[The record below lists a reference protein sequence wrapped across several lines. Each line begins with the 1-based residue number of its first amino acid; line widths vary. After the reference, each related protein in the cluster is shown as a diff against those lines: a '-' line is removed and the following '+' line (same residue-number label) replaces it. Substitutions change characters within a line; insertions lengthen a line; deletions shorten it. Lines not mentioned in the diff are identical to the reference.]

1 MAQANMPHPEER
13 PEGARLEGRVGPVQ
27 SPSAEAT
34 GGAAAHWQQT
44 LWAMVGIQFVMTMA
58 FSMLTPIMPLF
69 LPALGVETASAI
81 AVWAGILNGITS
93 LIAAFASPLWGTVAD
108 RHGRKLMLL
117 RSSLA
122 IGLFTAL
129 MGIAANVWQFVAFR
143 ALMGVF
149 AGFSAAAIAL
159 VASQV
164 PEDRLGYSLGWLS
177 TGQLVGSL
185 VGPIIGGILA
195 DLTGSYRLPFYCTSA
210 TIFVAMGLV
219 WFIVHE
225 EFTKP
230 TGGRSR
236 RGTLSSLFA
245 LITTPALLALFFVL
259 LMAQFGVRTVQPI
272 VTLYVQE
279 MLGAVPN
286 IATLAGIAFSI
297 TGLANVISAPFLGN
311 RSDQI
316 GYRRVLLICLAGGTL
331 TTLPQAFT
339 DNYWAVH
346 AERFAVGLFI
356 GGLLP
361 AANALVGRLV
371 SRAERGAVYG
381 MTSSAMFLGNSL
393 GPLLGGAIAASFG
406 LHWVF
411 LMTAI
416 VMTANLFWVYY
427 RVPEFAEPGTN
438 AAREHG
444 GA

>member
-1 MAQANMPHPEER
+1 MTDR
-13 PEGARLEGRVGPVQ
+13 
-27 SPSAEAT
+27 AT
-34 GGAAAHWQQT
+34 DTAGGTSLAAGTPLAHGGAAPYWRQT
-44 LWAMVGIQFVMTMA
+44 LWAMVGIQLVMTGA

-69 LPALGVETASAI
+69 LPVLGVESEAAVAI
-81 AVWAGILNGITS
+81 WAGVLNGITS
-93 LIAAFASPLWGTVAD
+93 LVAAFASPLWGQVAD

-129 MGIAANVWQFVAFR
+129 MGVSGNVWQFFAFR

-149 AGFSAAAIAL
+149 AGFSSAAIAL

-185 VGPIIGGILA
+185 VGPIVGGILA
-195 DLTGSYRLPFYCTSA
+195 DLTGSYRIPFYVTSA
-210 TIFVAMGLV
+210 TIFLAMGLA
-219 WFIVHE
+219 WFTVRE
-225 EFTKP
+225 EFTRP
-230 TGGRSR
+230 ALGSGRH
-236 RGTLSSLFA
+236 GTFSSLFA
-245 LITTPALLALFFVL
+245 LVTTPALLALFFVL

-272 VTLYVQE
+272 VTLYVKE
-279 MLGAVPN
+279 MVGNLPN
-286 IATLAGIAFSI
+286 LATLAGIAFSI

-311 RSDQI
+311 RSDRI

-339 DNYWAVH
+339 DNYWLFT

-381 MTSSAMFLGNSL
+381 MTSSAMFLGNSM

-416 VMTANLFWVYY
+416 VMAANLVWVYY
-427 RVPEFAEPGTN
+427 RVPEFRDPAKETGV
-438 AAREHG
+438 
-444 GA
+444 

>member
-1 MAQANMPHPEER
+1 MAEQ
-13 PEGARLEGRVGPVQ
+13 Q
-27 SPSAEAT
+27 AEAIT
-34 GGAAAHWQQT
+34 NEAAAAAEVEGAAAYWRHT

-69 LPALGVETASAI
+69 LPVLGVESESGI
-81 AVWAGILNGITS
+81 DIWAGILNGVTS
-93 LIAAFASPLWGTVAD
+93 FIAAFASPLWGTVAD

-129 MGIAANVWQFVAFR
+129 MGAAGNVWQFFAFR

-149 AGFSAAAIAL
+149 AGFSSAAIAL

-164 PEDRLGYSLGWLS
+164 PEERLGYSLGWLS

-195 DLTGSYRLPFYCTSA
+195 DLTGSYRIPFYCTSA
-210 TIFVAMGLV
+210 TIFLALGLV
-219 WFIVHE
+219 WFLVRE
-225 EFTKP
+225 EFARPKRGG
-230 TGGRSR
+230 GGRS
-236 RGTLSSLFA
+236 TFNALFA
-245 LITTPALLALFFVL
+245 LVTTPALLALFFVL

-272 VTLYVQE
+272 VTLYVKE

-286 IATLAGIAFSI
+286 LATLAGIAFSI

-311 RSDQI
+311 RSDVI
-316 GYRRVLLICLAGGTL
+316 GYRRVLLICLLGGTL

-339 DNYWAVH
+339 DNYWAFT

-381 MTSSAMFLGNSL
+381 MTSSAMFMGNSL
-393 GPLLGGAIAASFG
+393 GPLIGGAIAAGFG
-406 LHWVF
+406 LRWVF
-411 LMTAI
+411 LLTAA
-416 VMTANLFWVYY
+416 VMALNLVWVYY
-427 RVPEFAEPGTN
+427 RVPEYTEYTAS
-438 AAREHG
+438 
-444 GA
+444 

>member
-1 MAQANMPHPEER
+1 MAEQ
-13 PEGARLEGRVGPVQ
+13 Q
-27 SPSAEAT
+27 AEAIT
-34 GGAAAHWQQT
+34 NEAAAAAEVEGAAAYWRHT

-69 LPALGVETASAI
+69 LPVLGVESESGI
-81 AVWAGILNGITS
+81 DIWAGILNGVTS
-93 LIAAFASPLWGTVAD
+93 FIAAFASPLWGTVAD

-129 MGIAANVWQFVAFR
+129 MGAAGNVWQFFAFR

-149 AGFSAAAIAL
+149 AGFSSAAIAL

-164 PEDRLGYSLGWLS
+164 PEERLGYSLGWLS

-195 DLTGSYRLPFYCTSA
+195 DLTGSYRIPFYCTSA
-210 TIFVAMGLV
+210 TIFLALGLV
-219 WFIVHE
+219 WFLVRE
-225 EFTKP
+225 EFARPKRGG
-230 TGGRSR
+230 GGRS
-236 RGTLSSLFA
+236 TFNALFA
-245 LITTPALLALFFVL
+245 LVTTPALLALFFVL

-272 VTLYVQE
+272 VTLYVKE

-286 IATLAGIAFSI
+286 LATLAGIAFSI

-311 RSDQI
+311 RSDVI
-316 GYRRVLLICLAGGTL
+316 GYRRVLLICLLGGTL

-339 DNYWAVH
+339 DNYWAFT

-381 MTSSAMFLGNSL
+381 MTSSAMFMGNSL
-393 GPLLGGAIAASFG
+393 GPLIGGAIAASFG

-411 LMTAI
+411 LLTAA
-416 VMTANLFWVYY
+416 VMALNLVWVYY
-427 RVPEFAEPGTN
+427 RVPEYEDAKTS
-438 AAREHG
+438 
-444 GA
+444 

>member
-1 MAQANMPHPEER
+1 LTAERGSPTRQAAASPAAE
-13 PEGARLEGRVGPVQ
+13 VTGPL
-27 SPSAEAT
+27 A
-34 GGAAAHWQQT
+34 GAAPYWRQT
-44 LWAMVGIQFVMTMA
+44 LWAMVGIQFVMTAA

-69 LPALGVETASAI
+69 LPVLGVESEAAVAI
-81 AVWAGILNGITS
+81 WAGVLNGITS
-93 LIAAFASPLWGTVAD
+93 LVAAFASPLWGQVAD

-129 MGIAANVWQFVAFR
+129 MGVSGNVWQFFAFR

-149 AGFSAAAIAL
+149 AGFSSAAIAL

-185 VGPIIGGILA
+185 VGPIVGGILA
-195 DLTGSYRLPFYCTSA
+195 DLTGSYRIPFYCTSA
-210 TIFVAMGLV
+210 TIFLAMGLA
-219 WFIVHE
+219 WFTVRE
-225 EFTKP
+225 EFTRP
-230 TGGRSR
+230 ALGSGR
-236 RGTLSSLFA
+236 RGTFSSLLA
-245 LITTPALLALFFVL
+245 LVTTPALLALFFVL

-272 VTLYVQE
+272 VTLYVKE
-279 MLGAVPN
+279 MVGDLPN
-286 IATLAGIAFSI
+286 LATLAGIAFSI

-311 RSDQI
+311 RSDRI

-339 DNYWAVH
+339 DNYWLFT

-381 MTSSAMFLGNSL
+381 MTSSAMFLGNSM

-416 VMTANLFWVYY
+416 VMAANLLWVYH
-427 RVPEFAEPGTN
+427 RVPEYRDPAKGT
-438 AAREHG
+438 AV
-444 GA
+444 

>member
-1 MAQANMPHPEER
+1 MPRINIPHPEEH
-13 PEGARLEGRVGPVQ
+13 PTGVRLEGRMAPVQ
-27 SPSAEAT
+27 SLSTEAA
-34 GGAAAHWQQT
+34 GAAVYWRNT
-44 LWAMVGIQFVMTMA
+44 LWAMVGIQFVMTAA

-69 LPALGVETASAI
+69 LPVLGVESEAAV

-93 LIAAFASPLWGTVAD
+93 LVAAFASPLWGQVAD
-108 RHGRKLMLL
+108 RRGRKLMLL

-122 IGLFTAL
+122 IALFTAL
-129 MGIAANVWQFVAFR
+129 MGASGNVWQFFACR

-149 AGFSAAAIAL
+149 AGFSSAAIAL

-195 DLTGSYRLPFYCTSA
+195 DMTGSYRIPFYCTAA
-210 TIFVAMGLV
+210 TIFLSIGLV
-219 WFIVHE
+219 WFGVRE
-225 EFTKP
+225 EFTRHH
-230 TGGRSR
+230 GEGR
-236 RGTLSSLFA
+236 RGTFSSLFA
-245 LITTPALLALFFVL
+245 LVTTPALLALFFVL

-272 VTLYVQE
+272 VTLYVKE
-279 MLGAVPN
+279 MVGDLPN
-286 IATLAGIAFSI
+286 LATLAGIAFSI

-311 RSDQI
+311 RSDRI

-339 DNYWAVH
+339 DNYWLFT

-381 MTSSAMFLGNSL
+381 MTSSAMFLGNSA
-393 GPLLGGAIAASFG
+393 GPLLGGAIAASLG

-416 VMTANLFWVYY
+416 VMAANLLWVYY
-427 RVPEFAEPGTN
+427 RVPEYAAEK
-438 AAREHG
+438 A
-444 GA
+444 

>member
-1 MAQANMPHPEER
+1 MRESGKR
-13 PEGARLEGRVGPVQ
+13 PAARQLRGSQPLISEHSAGTEGLP
-27 SPSAEAT
+27 PI
-34 GGAAAHWQQT
+34 GAAAHWQQT
-44 LWAMVGIQFVMTMA
+44 LWAMVGIQFVMTAA

-69 LPALGVETASAI
+69 LPVLGVESEAAI
-81 AVWAGILNGITS
+81 DIWAGVLNGVTS
-93 LIAAFASPLWGTVAD
+93 LIAAFASPLWGQVAD

-129 MGIAANVWQFVAFR
+129 MGAAGDVWQFFAFR

-149 AGFSAAAIAL
+149 AGFSSAAIAL

-195 DLTGSYRLPFYCTSA
+195 DLTGSYRIPFYCTSA
-210 TIFVAMGLV
+210 TIFFALGLV

-230 TGGRSR
+230 TGGRGR

-339 DNYWAVH
+339 DNYWVFT

-393 GPLLGGAIAASFG
+393 GPLLGGAIAAGFG
-406 LHWVF
+406 LRWVF
-411 LMTAI
+411 LLTAA
-416 VMTANLFWVYY
+416 VMALNLVWVYY
-427 RVPEFAEPGTN
+427 RVPEFSEAPAET
-438 AAREHG
+438 ASRTT
-444 GA
+444 

>member
-1 MAQANMPHPEER
+1 MAEQ
-13 PEGARLEGRVGPVQ
+13 Q
-27 SPSAEAT
+27 AEAIT
-34 GGAAAHWQQT
+34 DQAAAEIEGAAAYWRHT

-69 LPALGVETASAI
+69 LPVLGVQSESGI
-81 AVWAGILNGITS
+81 DIWAGILNGVTS
-93 LIAAFASPLWGTVAD
+93 FIAAFASPVWGTVAD

-117 RSSLA
+117 RSCLA

-129 MGIAANVWQFVAFR
+129 MGAAGNVWQFFTFR

-149 AGFSAAAIAL
+149 AGFSSAAIAL

-164 PEDRLGYSLGWLS
+164 PEERLGYSLGWLS

-195 DLTGSYRLPFYCTSA
+195 DLTGSYRIPFYCTSA
-210 TIFVAMGLV
+210 TILLALGLV
-219 WFIVHE
+219 WFLVQE
-225 EFTKP
+225 EFAKP
-230 TGGRSR
+230 KRGAGGRS
-236 RGTLSSLFA
+236 TFNALFA
-245 LITTPALLALFFVL
+245 LVTTPALLALFFVL

-272 VTLYVQE
+272 VTLYVKE

-286 IATLAGIAFSI
+286 LATLAGIAFSI

-311 RSDQI
+311 RSDVI
-316 GYRRVLLICLAGGTL
+316 GYRRVLLICLLGGTL

-339 DNYWAVH
+339 DNYLAFT

-381 MTSSAMFLGNSL
+381 MTSSAMFMGNSL
-393 GPLLGGAIAASFG
+393 GPLIGGAIAAGFG
-406 LHWVF
+406 LRWVF
-411 LMTAI
+411 LLTAA
-416 VMTANLFWVYY
+416 VMALNLVWVYY
-427 RVPEFAEPGTN
+427 RVPEFTEP
-438 AAREHG
+438 AS
-444 GA
+444 

>member
-1 MAQANMPHPEER
+1 MISEHGSAPAKAVN
-13 PEGARLEGRVGPVQ
+13 
-27 SPSAEAT
+27 PSAVEVLPPI
-34 GGAAAHWQQT
+34 GAAAYWQQT
-44 LWAMVGIQFVMTMA
+44 LWVMVGIQFVMTAA

-69 LPALGVETASAI
+69 LPVLGVESEAAI
-81 AVWAGILNGITS
+81 DIWAGVLNGVTS
-93 LIAAFASPLWGTVAD
+93 LVAAFALPLWGQVAD

-129 MGIAANVWQFVAFR
+129 MGAAGDVWQFFGCR

-149 AGFSAAAIAL
+149 AGFSSAAIAL

-195 DLTGSYRLPFYCTSA
+195 DMTGSYRVPFYATSV

-219 WFIVHE
+219 WFGVRE
-225 EFTKP
+225 EFSRAGLGS
-230 TGGRSR
+230 GGR
-236 RGTLSSLFA
+236 RGTLASLYA
-245 LITTPALLALFFVL
+245 LVTTPALLALFFVL

-272 VTLYVQE
+272 VTLYVKE
-279 MLGAVPN
+279 MVGNLPN
-286 IATLAGIAFSI
+286 VATLAGIAFSI

-311 RSDQI
+311 RSDRI
-316 GYRRVLLICLAGGTL
+316 GYRRVLLICLAGGTV

-339 DNYWAVH
+339 DNYWLFT

-416 VMTANLFWVYY
+416 VMAANLVWVYR
-427 RVPEFAEPGTN
+427 RVPEY
-438 AAREHG
+438 RETKLP
-444 GA
+444 

>member
-1 MAQANMPHPEER
+1 MTSDHRTDPAKAANP
-13 PEGARLEGRVGPVQ
+13 AA
-27 SPSAEAT
+27 AEALPPI
-34 GGAAAHWQQT
+34 GATAYWLQT
-44 LWAMVGIQFVMTMA
+44 LWAMVGIQFVMTAA

-69 LPALGVETASAI
+69 LPVLGVESEAAI
-81 AVWAGILNGITS
+81 DIWAGILNGVTS
-93 LIAAFASPLWGTVAD
+93 LVAAFASPLWGQVAD

-129 MGIAANVWQFVAFR
+129 MGAAGDVWQFFACR

-149 AGFSAAAIAL
+149 AGFSSAAIAL

-195 DLTGSYRLPFYCTSA
+195 DMTGSYRVPFYVTSA

-219 WFIVHE
+219 WFAVKE
-225 EFTKP
+225 EFSRAGLGS
-230 TGGRSR
+230 GGR
-236 RGTLSSLFA
+236 RGTLASLYA
-245 LITTPALLALFFVL
+245 LVTTPALLALFFVL

-272 VTLYVQE
+272 VTLYVKE
-279 MLGAVPN
+279 MVGNLPN
-286 IATLAGIAFSI
+286 VATLAGIAFSI

-311 RSDQI
+311 RSDRI
-316 GYRRVLLICLAGGTL
+316 GYRRVLLICLAGGTV

-339 DNYWAVH
+339 DNYWVFT

-416 VMTANLFWVYY
+416 VMAANLVWVYR
-427 RVPEFAEPGTN
+427 RVPEYRE
-438 AAREHG
+438 AARET
-444 GA
+444 AL